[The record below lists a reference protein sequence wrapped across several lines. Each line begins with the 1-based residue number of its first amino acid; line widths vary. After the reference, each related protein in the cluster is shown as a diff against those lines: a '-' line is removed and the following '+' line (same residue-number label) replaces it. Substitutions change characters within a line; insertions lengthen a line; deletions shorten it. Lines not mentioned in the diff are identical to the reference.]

1 MSGAYLVFHVAM
13 LAMAATGYFLGISAP
28 DVGALAP
35 VVASAGA
42 AMLVYSGIAECLF
55 AAVHLVKAARAKW
68 VRARAAA

>member
-13 LAMAATGYFLGISAP
+13 IAMAATGYFLGVSAP

-42 AMLVYSGIAECLF
+42 AMMVYSAIAEGLF
-55 AAVHLVKAARAKW
+55 AAVHLIKAARAKW
-68 VRARAAA
+68 VRV

>member
-13 LAMAATGYFLGISAP
+13 IAMAATGYFLGVSAP

-42 AMLVYSGIAECLF
+42 AMMVYSAIAEGLF
-55 AAVHLVKAARAKW
+55 AAVHLIKVARAKW
-68 VRARAAA
+68 VRV